1 VLYDAGQYP
10 LARALCSRHDRAEL
24 WYVRAGSPAPEAD
37 DRRRAAPEADDR
49 RREQLAAFD
58 ERARERATAVVPAVR
73 GKEARVEGRALRERL
88 IELEVISARP
98 FLPRGAR
105 IVAR

>member
-1 VLYDAGQYP
+1 
-10 LARALCSRHDRAEL
+10 
-24 WYVRAGSPAPEAD
+24 
-37 DRRRAAPEADDR
+37 
-49 RREQLAAFD
+49 
-58 ERARERATAVVPAVR
+58 VVPAVR
-73 GKEARVEGRALRERL
+73 GKEARVEVRALRERL